1 MGITG
6 CGDYLS
12 ESLELMKELTKEHD
26 LDVKVYLSQA
36 ERCGKM
42 VQTFKDLKTSSPRL
56 H

>member
-12 ESLELMKELTKEHD
+12 ESLEIMKNRKEHD

-36 ERCGKM
+36 GEM
-42 VQTFKDLKTSSPRL
+42 VVNGTNF
-56 H
+56 